1 MKNCYAKIKF
11 RGLLVLML
19 CLLTFTVSAQTLES
33 KTITGTVSEAST
45 GKPLVGARVQAYN
58 NTRFVAMTDGEGRYI
73 LEIPVYVN
81 ALTVTLDGYALRHM
95 ALKGQTS
102 DVDLVLYSENFVPV
116 LSPLTNVQNAGSAE
130 RFDLSSAISI
140 ESEIQSQLGAEVRT
154 VSRSGIPGAGSV
166 MFVGGYN
173 SLNVNAQ
180 PLIVL
185 DDVILDQQYGRD
197 LLHEGYYN
205 NILSN
210 LSVNDIESVT
220 VLKSGTS
227 LYGAKGANGVL
238 IIKTKR
244 NKSMVTRIDACASAG
259 VEFIPRLPRMMNA
272 AQYRAYAS
280 ELLGTTDTKLTEFK
294 FLKEDPDYY
303 YYNQY
308 HNETNWS
315 DYVYREALTQNYSF
329 GVQGGDEVAK
339 YNLSI
344 GYVNAQSTLN
354 YNDFDRLNLRFNSD
368 ISISDKLSA
377 LFDCSFSNVTRN
389 LRDDGVMPPEESNV
403 FSPGFLS
410 LIKSPF
416 LSPYQYDTNKNLSN
430 FLSDADDYLNEV
442 LGSRASLANP
452 LYIFENGE
460 ARNKNYFE
468 NSLINLAIRPAYS
481 FNKNLSVKGHFN
493 YTLVNTNENYYIP
506 MTGVPKI
513 IIPNVGTAENLRK
526 SLYSSQISLFADL
539 RMLWQK
545 KRGANDTRLM
555 AGGRYMNDD
564 FSGNTQMGY
573 DTGNDKTPN
582 MNANLNFKKVDGAED
597 VWRSLSYYANLD
609 YNYAEKYYLHA
620 GLSMETS
627 SRFGREVQGGIRMG
641 GVSWGLFPS
650 AAAAWVLSS
659 EDWFRLRSVDYL
671 KLNLAYDIS
680 GNDDIDYYA
689 ARTYFGSSVFMDR
702 VTGLTIQN
710 IGNTSIQWESTQK
723 GGAGLEASLFQERV
737 GIQLN
742 AFLAKTDNLLT
753 LKKLPSVTGLDYN
766 WSNEGSLTNRGFDLA
781 LNFKLVNRNKFNW
794 GMGFSLG
801 HYKNEIT
808 ALPDDESFITKLY
821 GAEILSEKGR
831 PAGLFYGYQTKGVY
845 ASSEEAAADGLYI
858 LSKTGSKVYFGAGDV
873 IFVNNRDDSK
883 EINADDKVVIGDP
896 NPDLYG
902 NIFSNIHYG
911 RFSLDLIL
919 NYSLGNDAYNY
930 QRSQLESGSKFYNQ
944 SLALLNR
951 WTNEDQKTTIPRI
964 SYLDEIGNSRFSDR
978 WIEDAS
984 YLRLKTVRLSYSLPL
999 NTTFLNGLTLW
1010 ASGNNLWTLTRYL
1023 GSDPEFSSGNAVL
1036 CQGIDR
1042 GTLAFGPSV
1051 VLGIK
1056 LNL

>member
-1 MKNCYAKIKF
+1 MKDCYAKIKF
-11 RGLLVLML
+11 RSIFFLLM
-19 CLLTFTVSAQTLES
+19 CLLTVTVYAQAPEN

-45 GKPLVGARVQAYN
+45 GNPLAGARVQAYN
-58 NTRFVAMTDGEGRYI
+58 NSRFVAMTDEEGRYS
-73 LEIPVYVN
+73 LDLPVYIN
-81 ALTVTLDGYALRHM
+81 ALTVTLDGFATQQL
-95 ALKGQTS
+95 ALKGQS
-102 DVDLVLYSENFVPV
+102 SAVDAALYPESFIPV
-116 LSPLTNVQNAGSAE
+116 LSPLTNVLNAGSAE

-154 VSRSGIPGAGSV
+154 ISRSGIPGTGAA
-166 MFVGGYN
+166 MFIGGYN

-180 PLIVL
+180 PLIVI
-185 DDVILDQQYGRD
+185 DDVILDQQYGREM
-197 LLHEGYYN
+197 LHEGYYN

-210 LSVNDIESVT
+210 LAVSDIESIT
-220 VLKSGTS
+220 VLKNGTS

-238 IIKTKR
+238 LIKTKR
-244 NKSMVTRIDACASAG
+244 NRSMVTRIDANVSAG
-259 VEFIPRLPRMMNA
+259 VEFSPRLPAMMNA
-272 AQYRAYAS
+272 AQYRSYAS
-280 ELLGTTDTKLTEFK
+280 ELLGTTETELTEFK
-294 FLKEDPDYY
+294 FLKDDPDYY

-344 GYVNAQSTLN
+344 GYVDAQSTLN

-368 ISISDKLSA
+368 ISINDKLSA
-377 LFDCSFSNVTRN
+377 LFDCSFSNITRN
-389 LRDDGVMPPEESNV
+389 LRDDGIMAPEESNV

-416 LSPYQYDTNKNLSN
+416 LNPYQYDTNNKLSG
-430 FLSDADDYLNEV
+430 FLSDADDYLDEV
-442 LGSRASLANP
+442 LGTTASLANP

-481 FNKNLSVKGHFN
+481 INNRLSIKGHFS

-513 IIPNVGTAENLRK
+513 VIPNVGLAENMVQ

-545 KRGANDTRLM
+545 QSGANNTRII

-564 FSGNTQMGY
+564 YSGNTQMGY

-582 MNANLNFKKVDGAED
+582 INSNLNFKKVDGAED

-627 SRFGREVQGGIRMG
+627 SRFGREVQGGIKLG

-650 AAAAWVLSS
+650 VAAAWVLSS
-659 EDWFRLRSVDYL
+659 EDWFSLAAVDYL
-671 KLNLAYDIS
+671 KFNLAYDIS

-689 ARTYFGSSVFMDR
+689 ARTYFGSSVFMNR
-702 VTGLTIQN
+702 VTGLSIQN
-710 IGNTSIQWESTQK
+710 IGNTSIQWESTHR
-723 GGAGLEASLFQERV
+723 GGAGLEASLFKERV

-742 AFLAKTDNLLT
+742 AFLARTDNLLT
-753 LKKLPSVTGLDYN
+753 LKKLNSVTGLDYN
-766 WSNEGSLTNRGFDLA
+766 WSNEGSLNNRGFDLA
-781 LNFKLVNRNKFNW
+781 LNFKLLNRKDFNW
-794 GMGFSLG
+794 EMGFSMG
-801 HYKNEIT
+801 HYQNQIT
-808 ALPDDESFITKLY
+808 ALPDNESFTTSIY
-821 GAEILSEKGR
+821 GAEILSEIGR
-831 PAGLFYGYQTKGVY
+831 PAGLFYGYESQGVY
-845 ASSEEAAADGLYI
+845 ANSETAAADGLYL

-873 IFVNNRDDSK
+873 KFIDQDNNK

-902 NIFSNIHYG
+902 NIFTNINYR
-911 RFSLDLIL
+911 RFSLNVIL

-944 SLALLNR
+944 SLAMLNR
-951 WTNEDQKTTIPRI
+951 WTNEDQQTTIPRI
-964 SYLDEIGNSRFSDR
+964 SYKDEMGNSRFSDR

-984 YLRLKTVRLSYSLPL
+984 YLRLKTVRLSYNLPL
-999 NTTFLNGLTLW
+999 STTYLNGLTLW
-1010 ASGNNLWTLTRYL
+1010 ASANNLMTLTRYL
-1023 GSDPEFSSGNAVL
+1023 GSDPEFSSGNSVL

-1042 GTLAFGPSV
+1042 GMLAFGPSV

-1056 LNL
+1056 FNL

>member
-1 MKNCYAKIKF
+1 MKDCYAKIKF
-11 RGLLVLML
+11 RSLLVLIL
-19 CLLTFTVSAQTLES
+19 CLLTFTVTAQTPER
-33 KTITGTVSEAST
+33 KTITGAVSEAST
-45 GKPLVGARVQAYN
+45 GNPLAGARVQAYN
-58 NTRFVAMTDGEGRYI
+58 NSQFVAMTNDEGRYT
-73 LEIPVYVN
+73 LDIPVYVN
-81 ALTVTLDGYALRHM
+81 ALTITLDGYATRQL

-102 DVDLVLYSENFVPV
+102 GVDLVLYSERFVPV

-140 ESEIQSQLGAEVRT
+140 ESDIQSQLGAEVRT
-154 VSRSGIPGAGSV
+154 VSRSGIPGSGSV
-166 MFVGGYN
+166 MFIGGYN

-210 LSVNDIESVT
+210 LSVSDIESVT
-220 VLKSGTS
+220 VLKNGTS

-238 IIKTKR
+238 LIKTKR
-244 NKSMVTRIDACASAG
+244 NKSMVTRIDACVSAG
-259 VEFIPRLPRMMNA
+259 VEFSPRLPGMMNA
-272 AQYRAYAS
+272 AQYRSYAS
-280 ELLGTTDTKLTEFK
+280 ELLGTTDTELTDFK

-308 HNETNWS
+308 HNETDWS

-344 GYVNAQSTLN
+344 GYVDAQSTLN

-368 ISISDKLSA
+368 ISINDKLSA
-377 LFDCSFSNVTRN
+377 LFDCSFSNITRN
-389 LRDDGVMPPEESNV
+389 LRDDGVMAPEESNV

-416 LSPYQYDTNKNLSN
+416 LSPYQYDTNKKLSD

-442 LGSRASLANP
+442 LGTKASLANP

-481 FNKNLSVKGHFN
+481 FSKSLSIKGHFS

-545 KRGANDTRLM
+545 KWGANNIRIM

-564 FSGNTQMGY
+564 YSGSTQMGY

-582 MNANLNFKKVDGAED
+582 MNSNLNFKKVDGAED
-597 VWRSLSYYANLD
+597 IWRSLSYYANLD
-609 YNYAEKYYLHA
+609 YNHAEKYYLHA
-620 GLSMETS
+620 GISMETS

-650 AAAAWVLSS
+650 VAAAWVLSS
-659 EDWFRLRSVDYL
+659 EDWFRLKSVDYL

-689 ARTYFGSSVFMDR
+689 ARTYFGSSVFMNR
-702 VTGLTIQN
+702 VTGLSIQN
-710 IGNTSIQWESTQK
+710 IGNTSIQWESTHK
-723 GGAGLEASLFQERV
+723 GAAGLEASLFDESV
-737 GIQLN
+737 GIRLN
-742 AFLAKTDNLLT
+742 AFLARTDNLLT
-753 LKKLPSVTGLDYN
+753 LKKLGSVTGLDYN
-766 WSNEGSLTNRGFDLA
+766 WSNEGSLSNRGFDLA
-781 LNFKLVNRNKFNW
+781 FTFKLLNLKSFNW
-794 GMGFSLG
+794 EMGFSMG
-801 HYKNEIT
+801 HYKNKIT
-808 ALPDDESFITKLY
+808 ALPDDESFTTTIY
-821 GAEILSEKGR
+821 GAEILTAINN
-831 PAGLFYGYQTKGVY
+831 PAGLFYGYQTRGVY
-845 ASSEEAAADGLYI
+845 TDSQTAAADGLYL
-858 LSKTGSKVYFGAGDV
+858 LSKTGSKVYFGAGDMK
-873 IFVNNRDDSK
+873 FVDRDINN

-902 NIFSNIHYG
+902 NLFSNINYR
-911 RFSLDLIL
+911 RFSLNLIL

-944 SLALLNR
+944 SLAMLNR

-964 SYLDEIGNSRFSDR
+964 SYLDEMGNSRFSDR

-984 YLRLKTVRLSYSLPL
+984 YLRLKTVRLSYNLPL
-999 NTTFLNGLTLW
+999 STTFLNGLTLW
-1010 ASGNNLWTLTRYL
+1010 ASGNNLLTLTRYL
-1023 GSDPEFSSGNAVL
+1023 GSDPEFSSGNEVL

-1042 GTLAFGPSV
+1042 GMLALGPSV

-1056 LNL
+1056 FNL